1 MGWFYLDLF
10 PREGKFGHAAC
21 FGLQPGCLMSNGDRQ
36 VAIAAMEANFTKPTA
51 DSPSL
56 LTHDEVSPQIYKR
69 DPRIWAIFIPA
80 WGSNWGYLHFYQNNH
95 SLSGACITCIYST
108 VVWAWRWTHIF
119 ANDLWQNDGLVL
131 RFWCIKCMEQKGECI
146 GQAWKLRRNC
156 NYFVKNVKHKVNT
169 Q

>member
-56 LTHDEVSPQIYKR
+56 LTHDEVSLKK
-69 DPRIWAIFIPA
+69 ASALGIF
-80 WGSNWGYLHFYQNNH
+80 
-95 SLSGACITCIYST
+95 T
-108 VVWAWRWTHIF
+108 
-119 ANDLWQNDGLVL
+119 
-131 RFWCIKCMEQKGECI
+131 
-146 GQAWKLRRNC
+146 
-156 NYFVKNVKHKVNT
+156 
-169 Q
+169 